1 MVSLSVCIGI
11 VVMIFLLFGFVI
23 AIQTKELSALHK
35 KNMKLVDKYE
45 KQIADLNNIIFK
57 LRSDLELS
65 RRHCDRKDY
74 SKMRN
79 HKLPQLVNA
88 SSFKTKTGRHFP
100 LIKEVLEQ
108 IKGEVDGKRNNN

>member
-35 KNMKLVDKYE
+35 KRIELVDKYE
-45 KQIADLNNIIFK
+45 KEISELNNIIFK

-65 RRHCDRKDY
+65 RRRGDRKDY
-74 SKMRN
+74 SKMR
-79 HKLPQLVNA
+79 
-88 SSFKTKTGRHFP
+88 
-100 LIKEVLEQ
+100 KE
-108 IKGEVDGKRNNN
+108 